1 MDRYVP
7 IQNRAIQQLIEK
19 VTCRCPTTNTNSGG
33 SSSASASAA
42 VVAGGKSPKNKRAR
56 IHNNSSSSSSSSSS
70 SNTVAS
76 TCTPAEDMCSWQGP
90 FGSLEDHLAQ
100 CEHVETSC
108 AFKQFGCNVK
118 LHRAAMES
126 HQVSHAQVHSSMMAD
141 KITKLEAKVRR
152 LTIF

>member
-56 IHNNSSSSSSSSSS
+56 IHNNSSSSSS
-70 SNTVAS
+70 NTVAS

-118 LHRAAMES
+118 LHRAAMEA